1 MTRGPAVR
9 TSLLRLPA
17 MRSLLG
23 VTALGFAS
31 YCLTLGSLPT
41 YTVAGGAPEAAAG
54 VVTAVFLVVTI
65 VAQVAVPSLTA
76 RFGSGPVLATGLLAL
91 GLPAPLYALG
101 NGLVW
106 VSSLSAVRGI
116 GFGIITVL
124 GALLA
129 AAVAPPERRG
139 ESIGLY
145 GLAIA
150 VPNLIAVP
158 AGVALVLAGHVAWL
172 AWLAASPVL
181 GLLFLP
187 ALLRTT
193 TPPAPSPGGGA
204 GRRAVVASLPPSAVL
219 FVVTLAG
226 GGLVTFLPIERPE
239 GAVVTVALLLF
250 GITTALARWR
260 VGVLAD
266 RVGVRRLLPAGLAVG
281 AAGMALLGAGL
292 SWGNGWLL
300 AAAALFGVCYGSV
313 QNLTL
318 LTAFAR
324 AGSDGATAASAMW
337 NASFDVGTAVGA
349 LTLGWVAG
357 GLGLS
362 WTYVVVAALLAGTL
376 PLAVRAAR
384 PVPAPREA

>member
-1 MTRGPAVR
+1 M
-9 TSLLRLPA
+9 
-17 MRSLLG
+17 
-23 VTALGFAS
+23 
-31 YCLTLGSLPT
+31 
-41 YTVAGGAPEAAAG
+41 
-54 VVTAVFLVVTI
+54 
-65 VAQVAVPSLTA
+65 
-76 RFGSGPVLATGLLAL
+76 LATGLLAL
-91 GLPAPLYALG
+91 GLPVAAVRAG
-101 NGLVW
+101 DGLVW
-106 VSSLSAVRGI
+106 VSALSAVRGI

-181 GLLFLP
+181 GLFFLP
-187 ALLRTT
+187 ALLRMTA
-193 TPPAPSPGGGA
+193 PAAPSPGGGA

-226 GGLVTFLPIERPE
+226 GGLVTFLPIERPD
-239 GAVVTVALLLF
+239 GAVVTVALLLL

-266 RVGVRRLLPAGLAVG
+266 RVGTRRLLPAGLAVG
-281 AAGMALLGAGL
+281 AARHGAARGRAELGRRMAAGRRRPLRRLLRIGAEPDPADRLRPGRL
-292 SWGNGWLL
+292 G
-300 AAAALFGVCYGSV
+300 
-313 QNLTL
+313 
-318 LTAFAR
+318 
-324 AGSDGATAASAMW
+324 GATAASAMW

-362 WTYVVVAALLAGTL
+362 WTYVLVAALLAGTL
-376 PLAVRAAR
+376 PLAVPPGR
-384 PVPAPREA
+384 PPRRGHRNPCPRQEAS